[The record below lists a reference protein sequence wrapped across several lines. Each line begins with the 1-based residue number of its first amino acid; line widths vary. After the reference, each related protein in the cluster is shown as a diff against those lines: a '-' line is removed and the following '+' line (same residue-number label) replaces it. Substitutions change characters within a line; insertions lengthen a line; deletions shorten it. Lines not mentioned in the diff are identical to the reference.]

1 MPANLTPD
9 YFKAEKWF
17 KEAQTTEEKILALEK
32 MLAVIP
38 KHKGTSHM
46 CADIKKKIS
55 HFKDSA
61 SKKSGTG
68 KTFDIFHIPKSG
80 AAQIVMIGTPNSG
93 KSSIVASLTNANVTV
108 AEYPHSTSVPAPG
121 MVTFEDI
128 KIQLVDMPPITADYA
143 APGQVGTYRNCDKI
157 AITIDLSTDLQEQ
170 LNVCFAFLNDH
181 CLLIDK
187 DNDQTD
193 AEGNALGKDA
203 FFLCTKNDAAPADA
217 IETLK
222 SLSPKDLPMIVTST
236 ESFEG
241 IEELPENLFAQSGK
255 IRVYTKK
262 PKVKAELK
270 DPFTLPIGSTVMDLA
285 RTIHR
290 ELAEKFKSAR
300 IWGKGY
306 YDGQNAPQNHI
317 LNDKDI
323 IELHFK

>member
-38 KHKGTSHM
+38 KHKGTDHM

-68 KTFDIFHIPKSG
+68 KTFDIFHVPKSG

-93 KSSIVASLTNANVTV
+93 KSSIVAALTKANVTI
-108 AEYPHSTSVPAPG
+108 AEYPHSTSTPTPG

-143 APGQVGTYRNCDKI
+143 APGQVGTYRNCDQI
-157 AITIDLSTDLQEQ
+157 AIVIDLSADIEPQ
-170 LNVCFAFLNDH
+170 LTPCLDFLH
-181 CLLIDK
+181 SHSLLADK
-187 DNDQTD
+187 NNDQAD

-203 FFLCTKNDAAPADA
+203 FFLCTKSDSAAPNAL
-217 IETLK
+217 EKLN
-222 SLSPKDLPMIVTST
+222 SLSPKQLPTIVTST
-236 ESFEG
+236 ETFEG
-241 IEELPENLFAQSGK
+241 IEELPQNLFTQSGK

-262 PKVKAELK
+262 PHVKAELK
-270 DPFTLPIGSTVMDLA
+270 DPFTLPAGSTVMDLA
-285 RTIHR
+285 KTIHR

-306 YDGQNAPQNHI
+306 YDGQNAPHDHI